1 MDTDTATVRDN
12 ETASRFEL
20 VVDGELIGVA
30 DYRVRGDRVVLPHTE
45 IVRHLRG
52 RGYGD
57 VLVQGVLDRIRPTG
71 RKVVP
76 TCWFVA
82 QFIDA
87 NPEYRDLL
95 A

>member
-1 MDTDTATVRDN
+1 MGTTTAVVRDN
-12 ETASRFEL
+12 EEASRFEL
-20 VVDGELIGVA
+20 LVEGELIGVA
-30 DYRVRGDRVVLPHTE
+30 DYRVRGDRVVMPHTE
-45 IVRHLRG
+45 IAPSLRG
-52 RGYGD
+52 QGYGD
-57 VLVQGVLDRIRPTG
+57 VLVQGALDRIRPTG

-76 TCWFVA
+76 SCWFVA